1 MKKGTLL
8 QVLREVRT
16 PKGRIKHQRFS
27 IEGYRLVERCLGSQG
42 PLRAVLVEERMMET
56 PTPRELA
63 ILESLEESSIPVV
76 PATLSE
82 VEEFTEGRTFGPM
95 MGVVQTLKAPS
106 LSQWLVDQD
115 APCKLLVLVEAKDPG
130 NLGALMRT
138 GKASNADA
146 LLVVGGTDPF
156 HPKAAR
162 TSMGAIFD
170 IPILT
175 LPLDPNILTL
185 LRDAQ
190 IQTIGAIVEEGVAP
204 YEGEVS
210 DRHALFMGSE
220 AHGLPAEWQPHFDT
234 RWTIP
239 MSEEIDSFSIN
250 AATSV
255 LLYEL
260 NRRKWMGSI
269 TERDR
274 EST

>member
-8 QVLREVRT
+8 QVLREART
-16 PKGRIKHQRFS
+16 SKGRVKHQRFS

-42 PLRAVLVEERMMET
+42 PLQAVLVEERMMEE
-56 PTPRELA
+56 PTTREQA
-63 ILESLEESSIPVV
+63 ILESLEEAFVPVV
-76 PATLSE
+76 PATSPE

-95 MGVVQTLKAPS
+95 MGLVETLKAPP
-106 LSQWLVDQD
+106 LSQWLENTE

-175 LPLDPNILTL
+175 FPLEPKLLATL
-185 LRDAQ
+185 HEAQ
-190 IQTIGAIVEEGVAP
+190 IQTIGAVVDNGIAP
-204 YEGEVS
+204 YEGEMS
-210 DRHALFMGSE
+210 NRHALFMGSE
-220 AHGLPAEWQPHFDT
+220 AHGLPADWQPHFDT

-260 NRRKWMGSI
+260 NRRAWVS
-269 TERDR
+269 
-274 EST
+274 SS